1 MANIT
6 ASSQRSPLQ
15 YSRKEYGQYKLA
27 ADQTTNIS
35 ATDPVKFAVC
45 VAGNIAFN
53 SATYTWTLKANKTY
67 KMSAGFQIGGS
78 GATTWVSIQW
88 KTTGGTLLGI
98 ANQSFV
104 TTYAS
109 NVSSFEPC
117 EAIYTPTVD
126 TDVRVVIGGI
136 GANTTTFYAA
146 LSYATITEIDTY
158 TPAVYGGQYA
168 YVSPLILLTVTGTNY
183 VSVRAVGI
191 FYKTTNGTWR
201 MKFNLTG
208 TMTATNSRAL
218 TIAGV
223 VFKNTTEYYQSVSS
237 HSNANTVYNTHAYCN
252 PNAGTIQYTF
262 SNNTTVIRS
271 SGDVELDAK
280 PTVAGIPSDV

>member
-15 YSRKEYGQYKLA
+15 YSRKDYGIYSLSA
-27 ADQTTNIS
+27 NQTTGIADTNPI
-35 ATDPVKFAVC
+35 KFNTVLS
-45 VAGNIAFN
+45 GNIAFN
-53 SATYTWTLKANKTY
+53 PATYTWTLKANKTY
-67 KMSAGFQIGGS
+67 KLMTIVSSAHSAAGYILFYWKDITNS
-78 GATTWVSIQW
+78 VILSNIPEDLTVSS
-88 KTTGGTLLGI
+88 TGHETSSNTAMCIVTPITDINVQVLI
-98 ANQSFV
+98 ANPVNLNSI
-104 TTYAS
+104 TAS
-109 NVSSFEPC
+109 ETRA
-117 EAIYTPTVD
+117 E
-126 TDVRVVIGGI
+126 
-136 GANTTTFYAA
+136 
-146 LSYATITEIDTY
+146 ITELDTY

-168 YVSPLILLTVTGTNY
+168 YVSPPILLTVTGTNY

-201 MKFNLTG
+201 MTFNLTG

-271 SGDVELDAK
+271 SGDVELDSK
-280 PTVAGIPSDV
+280 PTVAGIPADV